1 MALWLWQ
8 LMQAVAR
15 PNGDRLGLSI
25 PYPNGRLQDA
35 PTTKRIKE
43 LLDRMQV
50 IHFWHNGQIR
60 RIRSDLSLWQRQA
73 LLLLGM
79 PSRRFTAVPSG

>member
-15 PNGDRLGLSI
+15 QNGDRLGLSI
-25 PYPNGRLQDA
+25 PYPNGRLPDA

-43 LLDRMQV
+43 L
-50 IHFWHNGQIR
+50 
-60 RIRSDLSLWQRQA
+60 
-73 LLLLGM
+73 
-79 PSRRFTAVPSG
+79 